1 MHETR
6 RSDGASLA
14 QWLSGLIADYAGPA
28 KVEQFKRGWT
38 AGTAQT
44 NSHRN
49 SDVKANKKVSL
60 APPCDAAA
68 QHTELA
74 ALFMRHCI
82 VWLDLLVQVHLFRKW
97 LIITLYVR
105 SLLLGRH

>member
-14 QWLSGLIADYAGPA
+14 QLIAGYAGPA

-38 AGTAQT
+38 AGTAQS

-74 ALFMRHCI
+74 TLVLRHCI
-82 VWLDLLVQVHLFRKW
+82 FWLDLLV
-97 LIITLYVR
+97 
-105 SLLLGRH
+105 

>member
-1 MHETR
+1 MHETL

-14 QWLSGLIADYAGPA
+14 QWLSGLIASYAGPA

-38 AGTAQT
+38 AGTART
-44 NSHRN
+44 NSHQN
-49 SDVKANKKVSL
+49 SNVKANKKVSL
-60 APPCDAAA
+60 APPSDAAEQYTA
-68 QHTELA
+68 LA
-74 ALFMRHCI
+74 ALVLRHCI
-82 VWLDLLVQVHLFRKW
+82 VWLDPLVQVHLFRKW